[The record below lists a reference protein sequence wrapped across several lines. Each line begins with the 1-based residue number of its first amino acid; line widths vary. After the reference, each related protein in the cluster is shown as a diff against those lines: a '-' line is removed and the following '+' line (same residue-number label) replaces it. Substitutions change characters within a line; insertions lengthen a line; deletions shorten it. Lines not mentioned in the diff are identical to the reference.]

1 MSGTLAPSLLFGV
14 GQGMLL
20 FGVLTT
26 VVHVCGAR
34 RMPVW
39 ANRLA
44 LLLSLAAVWI
54 PLHGLPLNRW
64 VAGVVPGFSI
74 PLLALLLHATQRSLG
89 GGGFLR
95 AADLRSLGSVVT
107 ITGLV
112 FYPLS
117 LGWGSW
123 DPYPLGWGSGV
134 LFGVGAALSA
144 LLLVRRIR
152 LGWVLLAAILAWH
165 LQALESTNYWDYLL
179 DPLLFLISP
188 VLYLWNFRGGKTPV
202 DGNGSSK

>member
-1 MSGTLAPSLLFGV
+1 MSGTLLPSLLFGV

-20 FGVLTT
+20 FVVLTT
-26 VVHVCGAR
+26 VVRVTGPR
-34 RMPVW
+34 QMPVW
-39 ANRLA
+39 ARRLA

-54 PLHGLPLNRW
+54 PIQGLPLNRW

-74 PLLALLLHATQRSLG
+74 PLLALMLHAALRGLG
-89 GGGFLR
+89 REGFLR
-95 AADLRSLGSVVT
+95 AADLRSLGGFVMVVGG
-107 ITGLV
+107 I
-112 FYPLS
+112 FYPLA

-123 DPYPLGWGSGV
+123 DPYALGWGSGV

-152 LGWVLLAAILAWH
+152 LGWVLMAAILTWH

-179 DPLLFLISP
+179 DPLLFLLSP
-188 VLYLWNFRGGKTPV
+188 VLVLWNARGGKPRPV
-202 DGNGSSK
+202 TVEP